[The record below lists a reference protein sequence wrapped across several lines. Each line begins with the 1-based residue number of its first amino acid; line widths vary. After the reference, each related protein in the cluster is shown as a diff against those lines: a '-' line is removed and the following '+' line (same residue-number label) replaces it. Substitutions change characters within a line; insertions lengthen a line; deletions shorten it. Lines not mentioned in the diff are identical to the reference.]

1 MRAPQG
7 LANRWLGSIA
17 VAAVAL
23 AAAGPL
29 RAQTPTAVND
39 TYGTAPGTPLQ
50 VPAAT
55 GVLANDTGGPL
66 TAVLVSTVSHGVLL
80 LDGGGGFFYLANIGF
95 TGNDSF
101 TYQATSGA
109 VTSNVATVTIAVNSV
124 NDPPVAVADSYSTNE
139 GATLNVAAATGVLR
153 NDSDADK
160 QRSDGR
166 SCDWPLERDVDS
178 QRRRLV
184 QLRARGRFFRHRDVH
199 VSSRRRHTQKHRG
212 DRDDHGQRRQR
223 SARGDGRLVLDQR
236 RLAARRGC
244 GERRISQR
252 HRPRSGHDAD
262 RGPDRQRQQRHS
274 RVAAQRLVHLYAR
287 SQLQRHGDFH
297 LPGERRFGLE
307 LDGHRYDRD
316 RAGQ

>member
-80 LDGGGGFFYLANIGF
+80 LDGSGGFFYLANIGF

-124 NDPPVAVADSYSTNE
+124 NDPPVAVADSYSTDE
-139 GATLNVAAATGVLR
+139 GTTLNVAAATGVLR

-160 QRSDGR
+160 QRSHGR
-166 SCDWPLERDVDS
+166 SCD
-178 QRRRLV
+178 
-184 QLRARGRFFRHRDVH
+184 
-199 VSSRRRHTQKHRG
+199 
-212 DRDDHGQRRQR
+212 
-223 SARGDGRLVLDQR
+223 
-236 RLAARRGC
+236 
-244 GERRISQR
+244 
-252 HRPRSGHDAD
+252 RP
-262 RGPDRQRQQRHS
+262 P
-274 RVAAQRLVHLYAR
+274 
-287 SQLQRHGDFH
+287 
-297 LPGERRFGLE
+297 
-307 LDGHRYDRD
+307 
-316 RAGQ
+316 RAGR